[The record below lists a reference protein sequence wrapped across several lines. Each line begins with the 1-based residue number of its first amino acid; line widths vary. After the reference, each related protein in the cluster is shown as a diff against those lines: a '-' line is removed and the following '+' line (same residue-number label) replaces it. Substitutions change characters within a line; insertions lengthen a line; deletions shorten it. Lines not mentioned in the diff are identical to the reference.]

1 MPARRVR
8 LPAGIAVLRLNP
20 MTLRPA
26 TDADRDALHA
36 LLVRHGLP
44 LGGFRTADA
53 TVAVADDGALLGLA
67 ALERYDGA
75 ALLRSVAVAQPGLGV
90 GAALVRYLLG
100 QADAEGRRVVL
111 LTTTADG
118 YFPRFGFVRVNR
130 DEVPA
135 SVQASAEFRG
145 VCPASAVV
153 MMR

>member
-1 MPARRVR
+1 
-8 LPAGIAVLRLNP
+8 

-26 TDADRDALHA
+26 TNADRDAIAA
-36 LLVRHGLP
+36 LLAHHRLP
-44 LGGFRTADA
+44 LDGFRVDDA
-53 TVAVADDGALLGLA
+53 TVAVANDGTLLGLA

-75 ALLRSVAVAQPGLGV
+75 ALLRSVAVADAGQGV
-90 GAALVRYLLG
+90 GATLVRHLLG

-118 YFPRFGFVRVNR
+118 YFPRFGFSVVSR

-135 SVQASAEFRG
+135 SVQASEEFRG
-145 VCPASAVV
+145 ACPASAVA

>member
-1 MPARRVR
+1 M
-8 LPAGIAVLRLNP
+8 L
-20 MTLRPA
+20 LRPA
-26 TDADRDALHA
+26 TDADRDALAA

-44 LGGFRTADA
+44 LDGFRADDA
-53 TVAVADDGALLGLA
+53 TVAESDDGALLGLA

-75 ALLRSVAVAQPGLGV
+75 ALLRSVAVADAGNGV

-118 YFPRFGFVRVNR
+118 YFPRFGFSVVERA
-130 DEVPA
+130 DVPA
-135 SVQASAEFRG
+135 SVHASEEFQSA
-145 VCPASAVV
+145 CPASAVV